1 MKEKIN
7 KLIEISEY
15 LNDNESVIQLKH
27 LENSLEDE
35 SYILSIMGEFSAG
48 KSSLINNLFEK
59 QILPVHKTET
69 TACVTFIKYG
79 EEERVELLF
88 TDGTSELVSL
98 EDSLDMWQTGEKA
111 GMLNNMES
119 ITISLPS
126 ELLKNGLIIAD
137 TPGTNTVIDK
147 HIELTEKLITSS
159 DRVLYVLGKQI
170 TETDKR
176 FVKAIEDFGTGV
188 VFVRTYMDQIKKN
201 EEDISDTI
209 EKERAVL
216 EELSSEEIF
225 FVSNEKDSDYF
236 KEIYS
241 LQAYLSCTIAE
252 NVSEAI
258 KENVASKLDFIRQK
272 QAMRIRDYRTEISL
286 FLNKGRE
293 EYQQNKAEILSV
305 LEKLEKSL
313 EEKREQVKNRYEKE
327 KINAKDELNINR
339 KAEEKKLTIKI
350 NNTTDDVFKS
360 DYKEEL
366 GQLIRESYIRMR
378 NGYIDC
384 FERIVREN
392 KATFIETMKQNN
404 ELSVLIPDIP
414 DSLEAS
420 DAQIDSL
427 SDRMLALRELQEGLQ
442 EELKEIELKNQDI
455 QNNYEE
461 LEDERKAINEALKN
475 IESKLDS
482 FPPYVEQYII
492 KEGDHSNE
500 KRFKTVGNIVDWA
513 TILIP
518 GTTWA
523 KLGGKILNV
532 GSKGAKLVN
541 AVKAADAFTDGA
553 RVLAK
558 IAKGAE
564 SGSKVVKSAKGFE
577 KGAWTVVNTIDNVN
591 KARKSMLA
599 NKVLNQVGIK
609 GAESIS
615 DIDSEFT
622 NYPPIVPEEP
632 KPTLLDYID
641 LGYWFGKIGKNF
653 DTPDT
658 KIVDMEYENK
668 YFSEKQ
674 EIEKEMRLQVFKEFE
689 KRKKQEDLKT
699 KEDEN
704 RLRKE
709 ITVRKERSTQEQI
722 RELEKEIE
730 REKNAALLKLIR
742 NHYIYVVKDNLNH
755 IEDYILKDIFAEI
768 DIKME
773 KYINTYDFR
782 VKDDIYA
789 KKQELEK
796 LDKEFNSS
804 ERVNVEK
811 ESILCKE
818 YSDFLETALM

>member
-339 KAEEKKLTIKI
+339 KA
-350 NNTTDDVFKS
+350 
-360 DYKEEL
+360 
-366 GQLIRESYIRMR
+366 
-378 NGYIDC
+378 
-384 FERIVREN
+384 
-392 KATFIETMKQNN
+392 
-404 ELSVLIPDIP
+404 
-414 DSLEAS
+414 
-420 DAQIDSL
+420 
-427 SDRMLALRELQEGLQ
+427 
-442 EELKEIELKNQDI
+442 
-455 QNNYEE
+455 
-461 LEDERKAINEALKN
+461 
-475 IESKLDS
+475 
-482 FPPYVEQYII
+482 
-492 KEGDHSNE
+492 
-500 KRFKTVGNIVDWA
+500 
-513 TILIP
+513 
-518 GTTWA
+518 
-523 KLGGKILNV
+523 
-532 GSKGAKLVN
+532 
-541 AVKAADAFTDGA
+541 
-553 RVLAK
+553 
-558 IAKGAE
+558 
-564 SGSKVVKSAKGFE
+564 
-577 KGAWTVVNTIDNVN
+577 
-591 KARKSMLA
+591 
-599 NKVLNQVGIK
+599 
-609 GAESIS
+609 
-615 DIDSEFT
+615 
-622 NYPPIVPEEP
+622 
-632 KPTLLDYID
+632 
-641 LGYWFGKIGKNF
+641 
-653 DTPDT
+653 
-658 KIVDMEYENK
+658 
-668 YFSEKQ
+668 
-674 EIEKEMRLQVFKEFE
+674 
-689 KRKKQEDLKT
+689 
-699 KEDEN
+699 
-704 RLRKE
+704 
-709 ITVRKERSTQEQI
+709 
-722 RELEKEIE
+722 
-730 REKNAALLKLIR
+730 
-742 NHYIYVVKDNLNH
+742 
-755 IEDYILKDIFAEI
+755 
-768 DIKME
+768 
-773 KYINTYDFR
+773 
-782 VKDDIYA
+782 
-789 KKQELEK
+789 
-796 LDKEFNSS
+796 
-804 ERVNVEK
+804 
-811 ESILCKE
+811 
-818 YSDFLETALM
+818 

>member
-111 GMLNNMES
+111 DLLNDIES

-126 ELLKNGLIIAD
+126 KLLKNGLIIAD

-147 HIELTEKLITSS
+147 HIKLTEKLITSS

-225 FVSNEKDSDYF
+225 FVSNEKDSGYF

-258 KENVASKLDFIRQK
+258 KENVANKLDFIRQK
-272 QAMRIRDYRTEISL
+272 QAMRIQDYRTEISL

-305 LEKLEKSL
+305 LAKLEKSL
-313 EEKREQVKNRYEKE
+313 EEKREQVKNRYENE
-327 KINAKDELNINR
+327 KINAKDELSIS
-339 KAEEKKLTIKI
+339 KKVEEKKLTIKI
-350 NNTTDDVFKS
+350 NNTPDGVFNS

-366 GQLIRESYIRMR
+366 GQLIRESYIRMK

-392 KATFIETMKQNN
+392 KATFIETMKQDN

-442 EELKEIELKNQDI
+442 EELKEIGLKNQDI

-461 LEDERKAINEALKN
+461 LEDERKAINEALKK
-475 IESKLDS
+475 IKDKLAS

-500 KRFKTVGNIVDWA
+500 KRFKVVGNIVDWA
-513 TILIP
+513 TIFIP
-518 GTTWA
+518 GEAWA
-523 KLGGKILNV
+523 KLAGKILNV
-532 GSKGAKLVN
+532 GSKFVN
-541 AVKAADAFTDGA
+541 VVKTADTFTDGA
-553 RVLAK
+553 RVLSK
-558 IAKGAE
+558 IAKGTE
-564 SGSKVVKSAKGFE
+564 SGSKVVKSTKGFE
-577 KGAWTVVNTIDNVN
+577 KGARAVVNAIDNVN
-591 KARKSMLA
+591 KAKKSILTS
-599 NKVLNQVGIK
+599 KIFDQVGIK
-609 GAESIS
+609 GEEFVSS
-615 DIDSEFT
+615 TNDEFT
-622 NYPPIVPEEP
+622 QYPPITSEEP
-632 KPTLLDYID
+632 KPTLLDYIG
-641 LGYWFGKIGKNF
+641 LEYWFGKIGKKF

-658 KIVDMEYENK
+658 KIVDLEYKNK
-668 YFSEKQ
+668 YYSEKQ
-674 EIEKEMRLQVFKEFE
+674 EIEREMSLQVFKEFE

-709 ITVRKERSTQEQI
+709 ITVRKERSAQEQI

-742 NHYIYVVKDNLNH
+742 NHYIDVVKDNLNH
-755 IEDYILKDIFAEI
+755 IEAYILKDIFAEI

-789 KKQELEK
+789 KKQELER
-796 LDKEFNSS
+796 LDNEFNSS
-804 ERVNVEK
+804 ERADVEK